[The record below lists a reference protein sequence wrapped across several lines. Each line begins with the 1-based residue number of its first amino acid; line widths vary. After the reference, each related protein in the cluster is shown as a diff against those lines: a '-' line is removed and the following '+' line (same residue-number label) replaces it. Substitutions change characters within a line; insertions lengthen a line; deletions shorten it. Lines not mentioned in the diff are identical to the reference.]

1 MPTGV
6 SDVRKRGV
14 ITSKMGGHILQ
25 TPLLLN

>member
-25 TPLLLN
+25 MPLLF